1 MKIAIDGTA
10 GSGKGTLSK
19 RLGKKLN
26 IPYLDTGILYRK
38 VAFEYL
44 KKFDNKLS
52 FNSKLNKKEILN
64 LVEEINFEVLKVS
77 ELRKDYVGI
86 FASQIAKISQL
97 RKKLKIIQ
105 VDFAK
110 KMVELKGGC
119 ILDGRDIGT
128 SIIPDA
134 EIKFF
139 IVASIKTRV
148 ERRLKEFKF
157 DKLPKKE
164 QEKLY
169 KDIFQKIKIR
179 DENDYNRDVS
189 PLKMAIDAIKI
200 DTSQMTPKEV
210 EMIAIKHIN
219 EKKSK
224 K

>member
-19 RLGKKLN
+19 RLGKTLN

-44 KKFDNKLS
+44 KKFNKESNFKL
-52 FNSKLNKKEILN
+52 NSK
-64 LVEEINFEVLKVS
+64 EVLKLVEKIS
-77 ELRKDYVGI
+77 FEDLQVKDLRKEKIGI
-86 FASQIAKISQL
+86 FASQIAKISEL
-97 RKKLKIIQ
+97 REKLNIKQ
-105 VDFAK
+105 VAFAK
-110 KMVELKGGC
+110 KMVKLKGGC

-128 SIIPDA
+128 RIIPDA

-139 IVASIKTRV
+139 IVASIQTRV
-148 ERRLKEFKF
+148 ERRLKEFKYN
-157 DKLPKKE
+157 KLSKKK
-164 QEKLY
+164 QGILY
-169 KDIFQKIKIR
+169 NDIFQKIKLR
-179 DENDYNRDVS
+179 DENDYNRDIS

-200 DTSQMTPKEV
+200 DTSQLTPQEV

-219 EKKSK
+219 EKNIK

>member
-19 RLGKKLN
+19 RLGKTLN

-44 KKFDNKLS
+44 KKFDKE
-52 FNSKLNKKEILN
+52 FNFKLNAK
-64 LVEEINFEVLKVS
+64 EVLTLAEQISFENLHIKD
-77 ELRKDYVGI
+77 LRKENIGI
-86 FASQIAKISQL
+86 FSSQIAKIPEL
-97 RKKLKIIQ
+97 REKLNVKQ
-105 VDFAK
+105 VAFAK
-110 KMVELKGGC
+110 KMVKLKGGC

-128 SIIPDA
+128 MIIPDA